1 MNTYTK
7 FIVKNYLT
15 SLLNVFFVFFSLIFV
30 LNLLTELE
38 FFKQTDVN
46 IFFPLYLSL
55 INSPMFVFEMFPF
68 IFLISTQFF
77 FSKLFNHNEM
87 NIFKYSGLK
96 NSKIFSIIILAT
108 FFLGIIIITIFYN
121 FSSNLKNLYLGLKS
135 NYTED
140 NKYLAVITNNGLWI
154 KDIYDEKTLM
164 INAGLVNQ
172 NELLDAYISEFDKN
186 YEIIR
191 NIKSKKIDITNKEW
205 IIKNAEIYIQNNK
218 SIVDE
223 LKFNTN
229 FDYKIIQNLFSNMS
243 SLSFLELI
251 EMRKNYKKLNYSLTE
266 IDLQLLKLMSFPIY
280 FCLMFIFAGIIMM
293 NTKSFKSKNLKITI
307 GLFLSVIIYY
317 INNFFFVMGT
327 SEKISVL
334 SSIFIPL
341 IVFTIINLIFIRNL
355 NAK

>member
-7 FIVKNYLT
+7 FLIKNYLS

-38 FFKQTDVN
+38 FFKQSDVD
-46 IFFPLYLSL
+46 ILFPLYLSL
-55 INSPMFVFEMFPF
+55 INTPMFVFEMLPF
-68 IFLISTQFF
+68 IFLISTQFY
-77 FSKLFNHNEM
+77 FSNLFSNNEM
-87 NIFKYSGLK
+87 NIFKYSGLR
-96 NSKIFSIIILAT
+96 NSKIFSIVTFAT
-108 FFLGIIIITIFYN
+108 FVLGILIISIFYN
-121 FSSNLKNLYLGLKS
+121 LSSNLKNLYLGLKS
-135 NYTED
+135 NYTDD

-154 KDIYDEKTLM
+154 KDIYNEKTLM
-164 INAGLVNQ
+164 INAGLINQ

-191 NIKSKKIDITNKEW
+191 NIKSEKIDITNKEW

-218 SIVDE
+218 NVVDE
-223 LKFNTN
+223 LRFNTN

-266 IDLQLLKLMSFPIY
+266 IDLQLLKLISFPFY

-293 NTKSFKSKNLKITI
+293 NTKTFKSKNLKITL

-317 INNFFFVMGT
+317 INNFFYILGT
-327 SEKISVL
+327 SEKVGVA

-341 IVFTIINLIFIRNL
+341 LFFALINLIFLRNL